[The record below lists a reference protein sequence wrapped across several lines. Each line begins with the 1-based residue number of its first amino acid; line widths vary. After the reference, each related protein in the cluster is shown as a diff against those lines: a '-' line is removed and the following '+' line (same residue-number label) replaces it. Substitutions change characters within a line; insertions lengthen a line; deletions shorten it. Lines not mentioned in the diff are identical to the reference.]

1 MAMDAI
7 RQPYRLTDYLSA
19 VRCYYG
25 DLTAEASCPPGLVLH
40 KALAAALG
48 VDAGAIAHACS
59 GPSQIKQAVYA
70 ARLQAVS
77 QAL

>member
-1 MAMDAI
+1 MDAI

-25 DLTAEASCPPGLVLH
+25 DLAAEASCQPSLVLH
-40 KALAAALG
+40 KALSAALG
-48 VDAGAIAHACS
+48 IDAGAIAHACS
-59 GPSQIKQAVYA
+59 ETSQIKQAVYA

-77 QAL
+77 QSL

>member
-1 MAMDAI
+1 
-7 RQPYRLTDYLSA
+7 LTDYLSA
-19 VRCYYG
+19 VRCYFG
-25 DLTAEASCPPGLVLH
+25 DLTAEASCQPSLVLK
-40 KALAAALG
+40 KALAAA
-48 VDAGAIAHACS
+48 VSIDAGAIAHACN